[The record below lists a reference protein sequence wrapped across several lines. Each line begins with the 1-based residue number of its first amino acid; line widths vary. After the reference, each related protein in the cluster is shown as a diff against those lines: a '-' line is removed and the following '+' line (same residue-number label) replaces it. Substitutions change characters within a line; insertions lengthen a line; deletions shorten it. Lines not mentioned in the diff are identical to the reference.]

1 MKSGATGQ
9 KLADVINK
17 AIADCEVTSSEYDEI
32 LAVADADSKVDPMEQ
47 KLLAQFQAMIAN
59 GTIKRVPG

>member
-32 LAVADADSKVDPMEQ
+32 LATAHADSKIDAMEQ
-47 KLLAQFQAMIAN
+47 KLLGQFQVMIAN
-59 GTIKRVPG
+59 GTIKRIPG